1 MTKTITLAAAIAA
14 LSSLAHGVTV
24 LSSGHTDVGV
34 GYESPKTFDM
44 HVHSHLT
51 DEEYEPSEVLLF
63 LGENTRVLRPAGS
76 EYDFL
81 GVPAGAQYWQLPET
95 DEPDM
100 LFLGLG
106 TEEMDPNEADFAPY
120 VETDP
125 RVSGAAPFRWI
136 TVSVLGKRGPGDIA
150 GFRYGDDAPLVWY
163 SSVDGFDATDKMIV
177 KAGSHMHLNWA
188 FTAAGLYEL
197 DLQAS
202 TYFDEN
208 QNGVFD
214 AGDSLLR
221 SDVATYQFGVEAVPE
236 PATLAALGTG
246 VIALLRRRRK
256 G

>member
-1 MTKTITLAAAIAA
+1 MTKTVTLAAAIAA
-14 LSSLAHGVTV
+14 LSPLAHGVTV
-24 LSSGHTDVGV
+24 LSSGHTDVGI
-34 GYESPKTFDM
+34 GYESPRMFDL
-44 HVHSHLT
+44 HVHSDQT
-51 DEEYEPSEVLLF
+51 GEEYEPSEALLY
-63 LGENTRVLRPAGS
+63 LGENTRVLRPVGS
-76 EYDFL
+76 DYDFL

-95 DEPDM
+95 HEHEM

-106 TEEMDPNEADFAPY
+106 TEEMDPDEADFAPY

-136 TVSVLGKRGPGDIA
+136 TVSVLGKRGPGEIA
-150 GFRYGDDAPLVWY
+150 GFRYGDGAPLVWY
-163 SSVDGFDATDKMIV
+163 SSADGFDASDKMIV

-188 FTAAGLYEL
+188 FTAIGLYEI

-214 AGDSLLR
+214 AGDSLVR
-221 SDVATYQFGVEAVPE
+221 SEVATYHFGVEAVPE
-236 PATLAALGTG
+236 PATLATMATG